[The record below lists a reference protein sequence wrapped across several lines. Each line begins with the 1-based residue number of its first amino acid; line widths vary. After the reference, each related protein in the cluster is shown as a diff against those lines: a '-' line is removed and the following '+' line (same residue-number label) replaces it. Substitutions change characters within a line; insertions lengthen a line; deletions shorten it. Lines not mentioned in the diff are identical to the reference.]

1 MRKGSIGVVNRTTY
15 LSAIRPLG
23 RGGPR
28 GTLDL
33 FELSVYATR
42 DGQHGKPL
50 VTRYTQ
56 GGDTYLY
63 EGAILAAHPMQCLG
77 GGATDRAIKRD
88 KSMSKIY
95 TRARVEHAELVGLS

>member
-1 MRKGSIGVVNRTTY
+1 MRRGGIGVVNRTTY

-42 DGQHGKPL
+42 DGQHG
-50 VTRYTQ
+50 
-56 GGDTYLY
+56 
-63 EGAILAAHPMQCLG
+63 
-77 GGATDRAIKRD
+77 
-88 KSMSKIY
+88 
-95 TRARVEHAELVGLS
+95 